1 MLLRQKND
9 RLPSRRGSCTC
20 GENGPFQAE
29 TGKQRGVDQMR
40 EGRGAESSQ
49 RHLANYLDDKPPHG
63 DARAPRGDCRRRPST
78 DCEMGGSWF
87 VLSAGALRQWRHEKE
102 GRCNTRK
109 ELRKAPYIWFGHR
122 GGAGALVLGSA
133 GKFSRRHIL
142 IVSWDPWNQAVVS
155 PVVPVLEF
163 LASRVSIL

>member
-1 MLLRQKND
+1 
-9 RLPSRRGSCTC
+9 
-20 GENGPFQAE
+20 
-29 TGKQRGVDQMR
+29 
-40 EGRGAESSQ
+40 
-49 RHLANYLDDKPPHG
+49 
-63 DARAPRGDCRRRPST
+63 
-78 DCEMGGSWF
+78 MGGSWF

-142 IVSWDPWNQAVVS
+142 ISVEPGSRLSDI
-155 PVVPVLEF
+155 VPVLEF